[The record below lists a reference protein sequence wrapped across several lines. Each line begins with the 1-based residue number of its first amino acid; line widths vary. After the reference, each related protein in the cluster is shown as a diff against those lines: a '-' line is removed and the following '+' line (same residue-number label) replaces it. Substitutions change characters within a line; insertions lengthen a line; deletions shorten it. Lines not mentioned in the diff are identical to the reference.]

1 MATELQGVG
10 ASAAMPSAASA
21 MATMAAASA
30 APEAPSSPAK
40 AVPAVV
46 EKPDLQFDPKQLRG
60 RVEEAINRL
69 NEQMAANGRDLR
81 FSIDQRLDR
90 TVVTVRS
97 SASGEIVRQIPDES
111 LLRVARSIEDL
122 KGILYNEVI

>member
-1 MATELQGVG
+1 MASELQGLG
-10 ASAAMPSAASA
+10 TSTAMP
-21 MATMAAASA
+21 AAASA
-30 APEAPSSPAK
+30 QARTAVEELQAPVSRAQVTPAAIEK
-40 AVPAVV
+40 A
-46 EKPDLQFDPKQLRG
+46 DLQFDPKELRS

-97 SASGEIVRQIPDES
+97 SDSGEIVRQIPDES
-111 LLRVARSIEDL
+111 LLRVAQSIEDL
-122 KGILYNEVI
+122 KGILYNELI